1 MTLENSQLLET
12 YKKIMV
18 FISNIVAEDC
28 EIVLHKVQGDTCI
41 IEDIINPVITGRKKG
56 QYTDALGIYHS
67 EKHSSADYSNTRY
80 YTSKKGNTI
89 KANTFFIKNPQGEL
103 IGMMC
108 VNMNVSDL
116 VNAHN
121 WITSFMDGFIPKS
134 LESETTVIGTIE
146 EYTFN
151 TIDKVVAE
159 SNIETT
165 RMSVDEKIDVLR
177 VLDTKGVFRVKG
189 TMGYISKRLNISE
202 PTLYRY
208 LKEL

>member
-1 MTLENSQLLET
+1 MSLENSQLLEI
-12 YKKIMV
+12 YIKMMV

-28 EIVLHKVQGDTCI
+28 EVVLHKVEDGACI
-41 IEDIINPVITGRKKG
+41 IEEIINPVITGRKKG
-56 QYTDALGIYHS
+56 QYTDVLGLYHS
-67 EKHSSADYSNTRY
+67 EKHSSTDFSNTRY

-89 KANTFFIKNPQGEL
+89 KANTLFIKNSQGEL

-121 WITSFMDGFIPKS
+121 WIVSFMDGFIPKA
-134 LESETTVIGTIE
+134 LESDQSALGTIE

-151 TIDKVVAE
+151 TIDQVVAE
-159 SNIETT
+159 SKIETS
-165 RMSVDEKIDVLR
+165 RMSVEEKIDILR

-189 TMGYISKRLNISE
+189 TMNYISKKLSISE